1 MRAVSQVM
9 LINGTDPMIISIFYD
24 LIDLERKM
32 LIMRKTNEK
41 IIVDEK
47 FLRLETNDRYL
58 RQQLWQLGLVVL
70 KQRKAAKAWHLRFE
84 LIKRMSAV
92 HSFVYA
98 GKRLN

>member
-9 LINGTDPMIISIFYD
+9 LINGTDPMIVSIFYD

-58 RQQLWQLGLVVL
+58 R
-70 KQRKAAKAWHLRFE
+70 
-84 LIKRMSAV
+84 
-92 HSFVYA
+92 
-98 GKRLN
+98 

>member
-58 RQQLWQLGLVVL
+58 R
-70 KQRKAAKAWHLRFE
+70 
-84 LIKRMSAV
+84 
-92 HSFVYA
+92 
-98 GKRLN
+98 

>member
-1 MRAVSQVM
+1 MRSVGQVM
-9 LINGTDPMIISIFYD
+9 LINGIDPMIISVFFD

-58 RQQLWQLGLVVL
+58 R
-70 KQRKAAKAWHLRFE
+70 
-84 LIKRMSAV
+84 
-92 HSFVYA
+92 
-98 GKRLN
+98 

>member
-1 MRAVSQVM
+1 MRAVGQVM
-9 LINGTDPMIISIFYD
+9 LINGTDPMIVSIFYD

-58 RQQLWQLGLVVL
+58 RQ
-70 KQRKAAKAWHLRFE
+70 
-84 LIKRMSAV
+84 
-92 HSFVYA
+92 
-98 GKRLN
+98 

>member
-1 MRAVSQVM
+1 MFLRKVMRAVGQVM
-9 LINGTDPMIISIFYD
+9 IINGMDPMIVSIFFD

-58 RQQLWQLGLVVL
+58 RQ
-70 KQRKAAKAWHLRFE
+70 
-84 LIKRMSAV
+84 
-92 HSFVYA
+92 
-98 GKRLN
+98 

>member
-1 MRAVSQVM
+1 MRAVGQVM
-9 LINGTDPMIISIFYD
+9 LINGMDPMIVSIFFD

-58 RQQLWQLGLVVL
+58 R
-70 KQRKAAKAWHLRFE
+70 
-84 LIKRMSAV
+84 
-92 HSFVYA
+92 
-98 GKRLN
+98 

>member
-1 MRAVSQVM
+1 M
-9 LINGTDPMIISIFYD
+9 LINGMDPMIVSIFFD

-58 RQQLWQLGLVVL
+58 R
-70 KQRKAAKAWHLRFE
+70 
-84 LIKRMSAV
+84 
-92 HSFVYA
+92 
-98 GKRLN
+98 

>member
-1 MRAVSQVM
+1 MFLRKVMRAVSQVM
-9 LINGTDPMIISIFYD
+9 LINGTDPMIVSIFYD

-58 RQQLWQLGLVVL
+58 R
-70 KQRKAAKAWHLRFE
+70 
-84 LIKRMSAV
+84 
-92 HSFVYA
+92 
-98 GKRLN
+98 